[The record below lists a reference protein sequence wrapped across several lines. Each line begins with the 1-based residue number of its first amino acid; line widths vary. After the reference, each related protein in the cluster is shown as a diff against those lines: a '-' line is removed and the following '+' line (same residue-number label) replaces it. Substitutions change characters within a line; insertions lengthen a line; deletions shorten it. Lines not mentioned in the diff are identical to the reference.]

1 MDEAGVSSEWV
12 ARFRRSVRRWYSRS
26 GRDLP
31 WVGERDPY
39 RVWVREIMLQQTTVK
54 AVVPYLERFLER
66 FPSVEQLA
74 ASDGEEVLRV
84 WEGLGY
90 YSRARNLQKAARK
103 VVDEWGGVWPTSV
116 VELESLPGVGRYTA
130 GAIVSFAFGEPGPI
144 VEANTSRMFLPI
156 DMDFLESL
164 AGVDSYHTQS
174 QSPL

>member
-74 ASDGEEVLRV
+74 ASEGEEVLRV
-84 WEGLGY
+84 WEGLGDY
-90 YSRARNLQKAARK
+90 RRAVSSSHLRAHAPREDRVFR
-103 VVDEWGGVWPTSV
+103 VVREKK
-116 VELESLPGVGRYTA
+116 
-130 GAIVSFAFGEPGPI
+130 
-144 VEANTSRMFLPI
+144 
-156 DMDFLESL
+156 
-164 AGVDSYHTQS
+164 
-174 QSPL
+174 